1 MKARIPLPITVKQ
14 KKKLNCLIKEQVSD
28 FNKQWEQD
36 FECMMV
42 WVLHKYYGF
51 GLKRMLAFRKRFMEE
66 CRTLRK
72 TYEMDAA
79 YPARAILKNLGYDVE
94 ALQAQ
99 DSKDAALLTAE
110 ETTAQLCNKK

>member
-1 MKARIPLPITVKQ
+1 MKARIPLPISVKQ
-14 KKKLNCLIKEQVSD
+14 KKQLNCLIKEQVSD

-42 WVLHKYYGF
+42 WVLHKHYGF
-51 GLKRMLAFRKRFMEE
+51 GIKRMLAFRKLFMQE
-66 CRTLRK
+66 CRELRK

-99 DSKDAALLTAE
+99 DDKESALLTAE
-110 ETTAQLCNKK
+110 ETTAQLHNK